1 MFAKEESGRGLL
13 KETTMAQGF
22 RFVCNSCDHTIEAW
36 DDGNPYYFE
45 SVITKTGVTQKKKYA
60 YHPSA
65 ERDQCV
71 GNDSPH
77 LCLACGKDFMV
88 DSEAPITACPK
99 CQSNEITDTM
109 ELGGKPCPY
118 CHTGAFGVDPGFH
131 VIS

>member
-1 MFAKEESGRGLL
+1 
-13 KETTMAQGF
+13 MAQGV
-22 RFVCNSCDHTIEAW
+22 RFVCNSCDHAIEAW

-65 ERDQCV
+65 ERERCI

-109 ELGGKPCPY
+109 ELGGKSCPY
-118 CHTGAFGVDPGFH
+118 CKVGVFSADPGFS